1 MSQSTQSPED
11 QVLSLPD
18 FSAIAP
24 EDQVAPRPPWWRRR
38 RGIITIILIAL
49 LILAGF
55 LAYFLYLGRQ
65 RPITY
70 QFQQATQGNFSLT
83 VSATGPLQSAIYNL
97 VFTGTGTISEIDVSV
112 GQTVTKGQVL
122 AKLNKT
128 SLQDAVNTAQAGVLS
143 AQTGVNTAQANLSK
157 AQAQSNANV
166 LSAQVTLNNAQA
178 SLGSTQ
184 TQSAASNSAAQTTLS
199 NAQTNLT
206 NTQTQSAASNS
217 AAQTTLSN
225 AQTSLS
231 HTQTQSAANNSAAQ
245 TTLSNAQTSL
255 SHTQAEQAALIAAAQ
270 TTLSNDQINLSNTQA
285 TASAQITGAK
295 ATEQL
300 AIAACGTDTTC
311 IQNATNTYNAAVAQA
326 NASVATAQAAVNT
339 AQSQLTLTETQSTSN
354 NAAAQATVNSAQ
366 KSATSTMATSTS
378 NNATAQNTVNTAQKQ
393 LTVTETQSTSSNAAA
408 QATVT
413 SAQQSVT
420 TTAAQANLNNTTA
433 QNTVN
438 ADTSSLATAQANA
451 NASVTTQQGLVKT
464 AQSTLQTNLVALQT
478 AKHNLANATLL
489 APHDG
494 IVTTINGTVGGTPGA
509 PASASTATSA
519 TTTSSASGNTFIQIA
534 DVSTLQV
541 LAAVN
546 ESDTANLK
554 VGEPAQFTVSAYGN
568 RLFTGIVSAI
578 SPVGQTVSNVVSYP
592 VTIDV
597 NKDDLQNANL
607 LPGMTASVTIVVVQ
621 RPNVVL
627 IPVNAI
633 NFARTATGTVNGIPP
648 IITTQQASAAL
659 AQARQMRTELI
670 NQNPSVVQDNPV
682 PAYVIEQPAGR
693 TAFITVPV
701 VLGLTDDTYY
711 VVLQGLSPGDIV
723 VVGAQRG

>member
-1 MSQSTQSPED
+1 MSQSTQSPEE

-24 EDQVAPRPPWWRRR
+24 DDQESTFPPSPRPPWWRRR
-38 RGIITIILIAL
+38 RGIITIILVVL
-49 LILAGF
+49 LILAGI
-55 LAYFLYLGRQ
+55 LAYFLILGRQ

-97 VFTGTGTISEIDVSV
+97 VFTGTGTISEIDVTV

-122 AKLNKT
+122 AKLDKI

-166 LSAQVTLNNAQA
+166 LSAQVTLTNAQA
-178 SLGSTQ
+178 SLGTTQ
-184 TQSAASNSAAQTTLS
+184 TQSQTSVAAAQTTLS
-199 NAQTNLT
+199 NDQTSLT

-225 AQTSLS
+225 DQTSLS
-231 HTQTQSAANNSAAQ
+231 HTQATQSALIAAAQ

-255 SHTQAEQAALIAAAQ
+255 SQAQATESAALLAMNQACPVVIPPATPTPAC
-270 TTLSNDQINLSNTQA
+270 TTA
-285 TASAQITGAK
+285 
-295 ATEQL
+295 
-300 AIAACGTDTTC
+300 TDTYHT
-311 IQNATNTYNAAVAQA
+311 AVAQV
-326 NASVATAQAAVNT
+326 NADQAAVNT
-339 AQSQLTLTETQSTSN
+339 AQSS
-354 NAAAQATVNSAQ
+354 
-366 KSATSTMATSTS
+366 
-378 NNATAQNTVNTAQKQ
+378 
-393 LTVTETQSTSSNAAA
+393 LTVTETQASANNAAA

-413 SAQQSVT
+413 SDQKSVTSTMATSTSKNAAAQATVTSDQKSVT
-420 TTAAQANLNNTTA
+420 TTAATANSNNTTA
-433 QNTVN
+433 QNQVN
-438 ADTSSLATAQANA
+438 ADASSLATAQANA
-451 NASVTTQQGLVKT
+451 NASVTSQQGLVKT
-464 AQSTLQTNLVALQT
+464 AQSQMVTALTQLQT
-478 AKHNLANATLL
+478 AKHNLDNATLL

-509 PASASTATSA
+509 PASAS

-568 RLFTGIVSAI
+568 RIFTGTVSAI

-607 LPGMTASVTIVVVQ
+607 LPGMTASATIVVVQ

-670 NQNPSVVQDNPV
+670 NQNPSVVQNNPV

>member
-1 MSQSTQSPED
+1 MSQSTQIPEE

-18 FSAIAP
+18 FSTIAP
-24 EDQVAPRPPWWRRR
+24 DEQESTFPPSPRPPWWRRR
-38 RGIITIILIAL
+38 RGIITIILIVL
-49 LILAGF
+49 LILAGILVFF
-55 LAYFLYLGRQ
+55 LIRGRQ

-70 QFQQATQGNFSLT
+70 QFQQAIQGNFSLT
-83 VSATGPLQSAIYNL
+83 VNATGPLQSAIYNL
-97 VFTGTGTISEIDVSV
+97 VFTGTGKITEIDVSV

-122 AKLNKT
+122 AKLDKI

-143 AQTGVNTAQANLSK
+143 AQTGVNTAQSNLNK

-166 LSAQVTLNNAQA
+166 QSAQVALNNAQA
-178 SLGSTQ
+178 SLSTTQ
-184 TQSAASNSAAQTTLS
+184 TQSQASVAAAQTTLS
-199 NAQTNLT
+199 NDQTNLT

-231 HTQTQSAANNSAAQ
+231 HTQ
-245 TTLSNAQTSL
+245 
-255 SHTQAEQAALIAAAQ
+255 
-270 TTLSNDQINLSNTQA
+270 A
-285 TASAQITGAK
+285 TASAQIA
-295 ATEQL
+295 AAQL
-300 AIAACGTDTTC
+300 AMEQACTATPPATPVASSCATATAA
-311 IQNATNTYNAAVAQA
+311 YNQAVATA
-326 NASVATAQAAVNT
+326 NANVATAQANVAS
-339 AQSQLTLTETQSTSN
+339 AQKQLTLTE
-354 NAAAQATVNSAQ
+354 AQANA
-366 KSATSTMATSTS
+366 
-378 NNATAQNTVNTAQKQ
+378 NNATAQARVTSDQKQ
-393 LTVTETQSTSSNAAA
+393 VASAVA
-408 QATVT
+408 QA
-413 SAQQSVT
+413 SSS
-420 TTAAQANLNNTTA
+420 NTTA

-438 ADTSSLATAQANA
+438 AATSSLATAQANA
-451 NASVTTQQGLVKT
+451 ATSVTSQQGLVKT
-464 AQSTLQTNLVALQT
+464 AQSQLVTALTTLRT
-478 AKHNLANATLL
+478 AKHNLDNATLL

-494 IVTTINGTVGGTPGA
+494 IVTTVNGTVGGTPGA
-509 PASASTATSA
+509 PASAST

-554 VGEPAQFTVSAYGN
+554 VGDPARFTVSAYGN

-648 IITTQQASAAL
+648 LITTQQASAAL

-670 NQNPSVVQDNPV
+670 NQNPAVVQDNPV

-711 VVLQGLSPGDIV
+711 VVLQGLSPGDIII
-723 VVGAQRG
+723 VGAQRG

>member
-1 MSQSTQSPED
+1 MSQSTQSPEE

-24 EDQVAPRPPWWRRR
+24 DEQESTFPPSPRPPWWRRR
-38 RGIITIILIAL
+38 GGIITIILIVL
-49 LILAGF
+49 LILAGI
-55 LAYFLYLGRQ
+55 LAYLYLSRQ
-65 RPITY
+65 RPPTY

-157 AQAQSNANV
+157 AQAQSTANI
-166 LSAQVTLNNAQA
+166 A
-178 SLGSTQ
+178 
-184 TQSAASNSAAQTTLS
+184 AAQTTLS
-199 NAQTNLT
+199 NDQTSLT

-225 AQTSLS
+225 AQTGLTN
-231 HTQTQSAANNSAAQ
+231 TQTQSAASNSAAQ
-245 TTLSNAQTSL
+245 TTLSNAQTNL
-255 SHTQAEQAALIAAAQ
+255 SHTQAQSAANISAAQ
-270 TTLSNDQINLSNTQA
+270 TTLSNAQTNLIHTQTTA
-285 TASAQITGAK
+285 LAQKNLATTQLNQALYICTSSTTTTPTPSTASC
-295 ATEQL
+295 EQL
-300 AIAACGTDTTC
+300 ATD
-311 IQNATNTYNAAVAQA
+311 QYNQAVASA
-326 NASVATAQAAVNT
+326 NASVAAAQAAVNT
-339 AQSQLTLTETQSTSN
+339 AQQQLSQAQAQASANNAAAQATVNSAQKSVTSTMATSTSN

-366 KSATSTMATSTS
+366 
-378 NNATAQNTVNTAQKQ
+378 
-393 LTVTETQSTSSNAAA
+393 
-408 QATVT
+408 
-413 SAQQSVT
+413 QSVT
-420 TTAAQANLNNTTA
+420 TTAAQNNLTNTNA
-433 QNTVN
+433 QNKVN

-451 NASVTTQQGLVKT
+451 AASVTTQQGTVKT

-478 AKHNLANATLL
+478 AKHNLDNATLL

-509 PASASTATSA
+509 PASASV

-554 VGEPAQFTVSAYGN
+554 VGDPARFTVSAYGN
-568 RLFTGIVSAI
+568 RLFTGTVSAI

-648 IITTQQASAAL
+648 LITTQQASAAL

-711 VVLQGLSPGDIV
+711 VVLQGLSPGDII
-723 VVGAQRG
+723 VVGAQHG

>member
-1 MSQSTQSPED
+1 MSQSTQSPEE
-11 QVLSLPD
+11 QLLSLPD

-24 EDQVAPRPPWWRRR
+24 DEQESTFPPSPRPPWWRRR
-38 RGIITIILIAL
+38 GGIITIILVVL
-49 LILAGF
+49 VILASI
-55 LAYFLYLGRQ
+55 LAFVYLNRQ

-97 VFTGTGTISEIDVSV
+97 VFTGTGTGTVTISEIDVSV

-128 SLQDAVNTAQAGVLS
+128 SLQDAVNTAQAGVLT

-166 LSAQVTLNNAQA
+166 QSAQVALNNAQA
-178 SLGSTQ
+178 SLGTTL
-184 TQSAASNSAAQTTLS
+184 TQSQTSVSAAQTTLS
-199 NAQTNLT
+199 NSQTNLT
-206 NTQTQSAASNS
+206 N
-217 AAQTTLSN
+217 
-225 AQTSLS
+225 
-231 HTQTQSAANNSAAQ
+231 TQTQSAANNSAAQ

-255 SHTQAEQAALIAAAQ
+255 SHTQTQSAASNSAAQ
-270 TTLSNDQINLSNTQA
+270 TTLSNAQTSLSNTQT
-285 TASAQITGAK
+285 TANAQINQAAAQEAQSIAMCTPTPTPAP
-295 ATEQL
+295 ASTPTSTPTPTPITPPPTPSLSCVQL
-300 AIAACGTDTTC
+300 AI
-311 IQNATNTYNAAVAQA
+311 NTYNTAVAQA
-326 NASVATAQAAVNT
+326 EASIATAQGAVNT
-339 AQSQLTLTETQSTSN
+339 AQQQLTLTETQSTSSNATAQNTVNSAQKSVTTTTATSTSN

-366 KSATSTMATSTS
+366 QSVTS
-378 NNATAQNTVNTAQKQ
+378 
-393 LTVTETQSTSSNAAA
+393 AAA
-408 QATVT
+408 QA
-413 SAQQSVT
+413 SS
-420 TTAAQANLNNTTA
+420 NNTTA

-438 ADTSSLATAQANA
+438 AAASSLATAQANA
-451 NASVTTQQGLVKT
+451 NASVTSQQGLVKT
-464 AQSTLQTNLVALQT
+464 AQSQMVTALTTLQT
-478 AKHNLANATLL
+478 AKHNLDNATLL

-509 PASASTATSA
+509 PASASV

-534 DVSTLQV
+534 DTSTLQV

-578 SPVGQTVSNVVSYP
+578 SPIGQTVSNVVSYP

-648 IITTQQASAAL
+648 IITTQQASSAL

-670 NQNPSVVQDNPV
+670 NQNPSVVQDNPT
-682 PAYVIEQPAGR
+682 PAYVIEQPVGR
-693 TAFITVPV
+693 TVFITVPV

>member
-1 MSQSTQSPED
+1 MSPTMQQTED

-24 EDQVAPRPPWWRRR
+24 EDQVAPLPPRRPWWRRR

-55 LAYFLYLGRQ
+55 LVFFLYLGRQ

-70 QFQQATQGNFSLT
+70 QFQQAIQGNFSLT

-97 VFTGTGTISEIDVSV
+97 VFTGTGTISEIDVTV

-143 AQTGVNTAQANLSK
+143 AQTG
-157 AQAQSNANV
+157 
-166 LSAQVTLNNAQA
+166 
-178 SLGSTQ
+178 
-184 TQSAASNSAAQTTLS
+184 
-199 NAQTNLT
+199 
-206 NTQTQSAASNS
+206 
-217 AAQTTLSN
+217 
-225 AQTSLS
+225 LS
-231 HTQTQSAANNSAAQ
+231 HTQTQSAASIAAAQ

-255 SHTQAEQAALIAAAQ
+255 SHTQAQSAASIAAAQ
-270 TTLSNDQINLSNTQA
+270 TTLSNAQMTMAQDCPPVAPITASDCA
-285 TASAQITGAK
+285 TAT
-295 ATEQL
+295 
-300 AIAACGTDTTC
+300 
-311 IQNATNTYNAAVAQA
+311 AAVK
-326 NASVATAQAAVNT
+326 T
-339 AQSQLTLTETQSTSN
+339 AQSQLTLTETQASAN
-354 NAAAQATVNSAQ
+354 NAAAQATVNTAQQQLTVTETQASA
-366 KSATSTMATSTS
+366 S
-378 NNATAQNTVNTAQKQ
+378 NATAQGNVTSAQKQ
-393 LTVTETQSTSSNAAA
+393 LTVTETTSTSTNAAA
-408 QATVT
+408 KAKITND
-413 SAQQSVT
+413 QQSVT
-420 TTAAQANLNNTTA
+420 SAMAQANSNNTTA

-438 ADTSSLATAQANA
+438 AATSSLATAQAMA
-451 NASVTTQQGLVKT
+451 ATSVTSQQGLVKT

-478 AKHNLANATLL
+478 AQHNLANATLL

-509 PASASTATSA
+509 PASASV
-519 TTTSSASGNTFIQIA
+519 TTSSASGNTFIQIA

-554 VGEPAQFTVSAYGN
+554 VGDPARFTVSAYGN
-568 RLFTGIVSAI
+568 RLFTGTVSAI
-578 SPVGQTVSNVVSYP
+578 SPIGQTVSNVVSYP

-607 LPGMTASVTIVVVQ
+607 LPGMTASVTIVVIQ

-627 IPVNAI
+627 IPVNTI

-648 IITTQQASAAL
+648 LITTQQASTAL
-659 AQARQMRTELI
+659 AQARQMRTELL
-670 NQNPSVVQDNPV
+670 NQNPAVAQDNPV
-682 PAYVIEQPAGR
+682 PAYVIEQPAGQ

-711 VVLQGLSPGDIV
+711 VVLKGLSPDDIV

>member
-1 MSQSTQSPED
+1 MSPTMQQTED

-24 EDQVAPRPPWWRRR
+24 EDQVAPLPPRRPWWRRR

-55 LAYFLYLGRQ
+55 LVFFLYLGRQ

-70 QFQQATQGNFSLT
+70 QFQQAIQGNFSLT

-97 VFTGTGTISEIDVSV
+97 VFTGTGTISEIDVTV

-143 AQTGVNTAQANLSK
+143 AQTGVN
-157 AQAQSNANV
+157 
-166 LSAQVTLNNAQA
+166 NAQA
-178 SLGSTQ
+178 SLSTTQ
-184 TQSAASNSAAQTTLS
+184 TQSQTSVVTAQTTLS
-199 NAQTNLT
+199 ND
-206 NTQTQSAASNS
+206 
-217 AAQTTLSN
+217 
-225 AQTSLS
+225 QTSLTN
-231 HTQTQSAANNSAAQ
+231 TQTQSAANNSAAQ
-245 TTLSNAQTSL
+245 TTLSNAQTNL
-255 SHTQAEQAALIAAAQ
+255 SHTQATQSALIAEAQ
-270 TTLSNDQINLSNTQA
+270 TTLSNAQASLSQAQA
-285 TASAQITGAK
+285 TAAADL
-295 ATEQL
+295 L
-300 AIAACGTDTTC
+300 AMEKDCTPVMNPPTAACTD
-311 IQNATNTYNAAVAQA
+311 ATAAYNTAVAQV
-326 NASVATAQAAVNT
+326 NADQAAVNT
-339 AQSQLTLTETQSTSN
+339 AQSSLTVTETSANQA
-354 NAAAQATVNSAQ
+354 NAAAQATVNA
-366 KSATSTMATSTS
+366 
-378 NNATAQNTVNTAQKQ
+378 AQKQ
-393 LTVTETQSTSSNAAA
+393 LTVTETQSTSSNATAQNTVNSAQKSVTSTMATSTSNNAAA
-408 QATVT
+408 QGKVT
-413 SAQQSVT
+413 SDQQSVT
-420 TTAAQANLNNTTA
+420 SAVAMANLSNTTA

-438 ADTSSLATAQANA
+438 TAQR
-451 NASVTTQQGLVKT
+451 Q
-464 AQSTLQTNLVALQT
+464 LQTNLVALQT
-478 AKHNLANATLL
+478 AQHNLANATLL

-509 PASASTATSA
+509 PSSASA
-519 TTTSSASGNTFIQIA
+519 TTSSASGNTFIQIA
-534 DVSTLQV
+534 DISTLQV

-554 VGEPAQFTVSAYGN
+554 VGDPARFTVSAYGN
-568 RLFTGIVSAI
+568 RLFTGTVSAI
-578 SPVGQTVSNVVSYP
+578 SPIGQTVSNVVSYP

-607 LPGMTASVTIVVVQ
+607 LPGMTASVTIVVIQ

-648 IITTQQASAAL
+648 LITTQQASAAL
-659 AQARQMRTELI
+659 AQARQMRTELL
-670 NQNPSVVQDNPV
+670 NQNPAVAQDNPV

-711 VVLQGLSPGDIV
+711 VVLQGLSPGDII

>member
-1 MSQSTQSPED
+1 MSQSTQIPEE

-24 EDQVAPRPPWWRRR
+24 DEQESTFPPSPRPPWRRRR

-49 LILAGF
+49 LILAGILAFF
-55 LAYFLYLGRQ
+55 LIRGGH

-70 QFQQATQGNFSLT
+70 QFQQAIQGNFSLT

-128 SLQDAVNTAQAGVLS
+128 SLQDAANSAQAGVLS

-166 LSAQVTLNNAQA
+166 QSAQVALNNAQA
-178 SLGSTQ
+178 SLSTTQ
-184 TQSAASNSAAQTTLS
+184 TQSKTSVATAQTTLS
-199 NAQTNLT
+199 ND
-206 NTQTQSAASNS
+206 
-217 AAQTTLSN
+217 
-225 AQTSLS
+225 QTSLS
-231 HTQTQSAANNSAAQ
+231 HTQAQSAASISAAQ

-255 SHTQAEQAALIAAAQ
+255 SHTQA
-270 TTLSNDQINLSNTQA
+270 
-285 TASAQITGAK
+285 TASAQIA
-295 ATEQL
+295 AAQL
-300 AIAACGTDTTC
+300 AKEQACTATPPATPVASSCATATAAYNQAVATA
-311 IQNATNTYNAAVAQA
+311 NANVAAAQA
-326 NASVATAQAAVNT
+326 NVTSAQK
-339 AQSQLTLTETQSTSN
+339 QLTLTEE
-354 NAAAQATVNSAQ
+354 QAKA
-366 KSATSTMATSTS
+366 
-378 NNATAQNTVNTAQKQ
+378 NNATAQAR
-393 LTVTETQSTSSNAAA
+393 VTSDRQQVASTEA
-408 QATVT
+408 QA
-413 SAQQSVT
+413 SSS
-420 TTAAQANLNNTTA
+420 NTTA

-438 ADTSSLATAQANA
+438 AATSSLATAQANA
-451 NASVTTQQGLVKT
+451 NASVTTQQGMVNT
-464 AQSTLQTNLVALQT
+464 AQRQLQTALVTLQTAQ
-478 AKHNLANATLL
+478 HNLANAIIL
-489 APHDG
+489 ASHEG

-509 PASASTATSA
+509 PANASTAT
-519 TTTSSASGNTFIQIA
+519 TTSASGNTFIQIA

-554 VGEPAQFTVSAYGN
+554 VREPAQFTVSAYGN
-568 RLFTGIVSAI
+568 RLFTGTVSAI

-627 IPVNAI
+627 IPVNTI

-648 IITTQQASAAL
+648 LITTQQASTAL
-659 AQARQMRTELI
+659 AQARQMRTELL
-670 NQNPSVVQDNPV
+670 NQNPSVAQDNPI
-682 PAYVIEQPAGR
+682 PAYVIEQPAGQ
-693 TAFITVPV
+693 TAFTTVPV

-711 VVLQGLSPGDIV
+711 EVLKGLSPGDII
-723 VVGAQRG
+723 VVGAQ

>member
-1 MSQSTQSPED
+1 MSPTMQQTED

-24 EDQVAPRPPWWRRR
+24 EDQVAPLPPRRPWWRRR

-55 LAYFLYLGRQ
+55 LVFFLYLGRQ

-70 QFQQATQGNFSLT
+70 QFQQAIQGNFSLT

-97 VFTGTGTISEIDVSV
+97 VFTGTGTGTITISEIDVSV

-143 AQTGVNTAQANLSK
+143 AQTGVN
-157 AQAQSNANV
+157 
-166 LSAQVTLNNAQA
+166 NAQA
-178 SLGSTQ
+178 SLSTTQ
-184 TQSAASNSAAQTTLS
+184 TQSQTSVVTAQTTLS
-199 NAQTNLT
+199 ND
-206 NTQTQSAASNS
+206 
-217 AAQTTLSN
+217 
-225 AQTSLS
+225 QTSLTN
-231 HTQTQSAANNSAAQ
+231 TQTQSAANNSAAQ

-255 SHTQAEQAALIAAAQ
+255 SHTQALSAANNSAAQTALSNAQTNLSHTQATQSALIAEAQ
-270 TTLSNDQINLSNTQA
+270 TTLSNAQASLSQAQA
-285 TASAQITGAK
+285 TAAADLLAMEK
-295 ATEQL
+295 ACTPVMNPPT
-300 AIAACGTDTTC
+300 AACTD
-311 IQNATNTYNAAVAQA
+311 ATAAYNTAVAQV
-326 NASVATAQAAVNT
+326 NADQAAVNT
-339 AQSQLTLTETQSTSN
+339 AQSSLTVTETSANQA
-354 NAAAQATVNSAQ
+354 NAAAQATVNA
-366 KSATSTMATSTS
+366 
-378 NNATAQNTVNTAQKQ
+378 AQKQ
-393 LTVTETQSTSSNAAA
+393 LTVTETQSTSSNATAQNTVNSAQKSVTSTMATSTSNNAAA
-408 QATVT
+408 QGKVT
-413 SAQQSVT
+413 SDQQSVT
-420 TTAAQANLNNTTA
+420 SAVAMANLSNTTA

-438 ADTSSLATAQANA
+438 TAQR
-451 NASVTTQQGLVKT
+451 Q
-464 AQSTLQTNLVALQT
+464 LQTNLVALQT
-478 AKHNLANATLL
+478 AQHNLANATLL

-509 PASASTATSA
+509 PSSASA
-519 TTTSSASGNTFIQIA
+519 TTSSASGNTFIQIA
-534 DVSTLQV
+534 DISTLQV

-554 VGEPAQFTVSAYGN
+554 VGDPARFTVSAYGN
-568 RLFTGIVSAI
+568 RLFTGTVSAI
-578 SPVGQTVSNVVSYP
+578 SPIGQTVSNVVSYP

-607 LPGMTASVTIVVVQ
+607 LPGMTASVTIVVIQ

-648 IITTQQASAAL
+648 LITTQQASAAL
-659 AQARQMRTELI
+659 AQARQMRTELL
-670 NQNPSVVQDNPV
+670 NQNPAVAQDNPV

-711 VVLQGLSPGDIV
+711 VVLQGLSPGDII

>member
-1 MSQSTQSPED
+1 MSPTMQQTED

-24 EDQVAPRPPWWRRR
+24 EDQVAPLPPRRPWWRRR
-38 RGIITIILIAL
+38 RGIITIIFIVL

-55 LAYFLYLGRQ
+55 LAFFLYLGRQ

-70 QFQQATQGNFSLT
+70 QFQQAIQGNFSLT

-128 SLQDAVNTAQAGVLS
+128 SLQDAANSAQAGVLS

-166 LSAQVTLNNAQA
+166 QSAQVALNNAQA
-178 SLGSTQ
+178 SLSTTQ
-184 TQSAASNSAAQTTLS
+184 TQSK
-199 NAQTNLT
+199 
-206 NTQTQSAASNS
+206 
-217 AAQTTLSN
+217 
-225 AQTSLS
+225 TSVA
-231 HTQTQSAANNSAAQ
+231 TAQ

-255 SHTQAEQAALIAAAQ
+255 SHTQA
-270 TTLSNDQINLSNTQA
+270 
-285 TASAQITGAK
+285 TASAQIA
-295 ATEQL
+295 AAQL
-300 AIAACGTDTTC
+300 AKEQACTATPPATPVASSCATATAAYNQAVATA
-311 IQNATNTYNAAVAQA
+311 NANVAAAQA
-326 NASVATAQAAVNT
+326 NVTSAQK
-339 AQSQLTLTETQSTSN
+339 QLTLTEE
-354 NAAAQATVNSAQ
+354 QAKA
-366 KSATSTMATSTS
+366 
-378 NNATAQNTVNTAQKQ
+378 NNATAQAR
-393 LTVTETQSTSSNAAA
+393 VTSDRQQVASTEA
-408 QATVT
+408 QA
-413 SAQQSVT
+413 SSS
-420 TTAAQANLNNTTA
+420 NTTA

-438 ADTSSLATAQANA
+438 AATSSLATAQANA
-451 NASVTTQQGLVKT
+451 NASVTTQQGMVNT
-464 AQSTLQTNLVALQT
+464 AQRQLQTALVTLQTAQ
-478 AKHNLANATLL
+478 HNLANAIIL
-489 APHDG
+489 ASHEG

-509 PASASTATSA
+509 PANASTAT
-519 TTTSSASGNTFIQIA
+519 TTSASGNTFIQIA

-554 VGEPAQFTVSAYGN
+554 VREPAQFTVSAYGN
-568 RLFTGIVSAI
+568 RLFTGTVSAI

-627 IPVNAI
+627 IPVNTI

-648 IITTQQASAAL
+648 LITTQQASTAL
-659 AQARQMRTELI
+659 AQARQMRTELL
-670 NQNPSVVQDNPV
+670 NQNPSVAQDNPI
-682 PAYVIEQPAGR
+682 PAYVIEQPAGQ
-693 TAFITVPV
+693 TAFTTVPV

-711 VVLQGLSPGDIV
+711 EVLKGLSPGDII
-723 VVGAQRG
+723 VVGAQ